1 MKASLQS
8 LKSSKE
14 VAALL
19 MQGPEAEIHVPKGCT
34 NLTLLGKHMK
44 GLLWRPTSH
53 KNR

>member
-1 MKASLQS
+1 MKASFQS

-19 MQGPEAEIHVPKGCT
+19 MQGPEGETHVPKGCI
-34 NLTLLGKHMK
+34 NLALLGKHMK